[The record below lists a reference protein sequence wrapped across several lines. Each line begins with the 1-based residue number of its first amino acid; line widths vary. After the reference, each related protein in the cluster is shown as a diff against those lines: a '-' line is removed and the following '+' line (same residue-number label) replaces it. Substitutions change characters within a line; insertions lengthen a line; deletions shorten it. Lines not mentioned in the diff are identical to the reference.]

1 MSCCSAG
8 YEVLS
13 PQEER
18 IEAGKLYDT
27 PPEGL
32 SPGRERIYRMLKRLR
47 EQRLPRISMDRAR
60 LFTESMRE
68 TEGEHLDLRWA
79 KALLHIAKN
88 IPLHIEEDT
97 LLAGRCDGKSG
108 RHGIIFPELEG
119 GFLDRVADAFEKEN
133 DVYELSAADA
143 ASMREMAEYWRGKTL
158 LDRLYAAIPP
168 DTRRLI
174 FKDGDYYG
182 QKYIIT
188 QTASTRSSLQ
198 WVPDYGKVINRG
210 FAALRDAAQAR
221 LDTLDLLDSEI
232 ALNEEPF
239 LRALIMS
246 CDAMIL
252 FAHRYADLAANM
264 AARTSE
270 PKRRA
275 ELERMARTLR
285 RVPEF
290 PARDFY
296 EAVQAH
302 WIFQCFSRLEQR
314 TSSVISNGR
323 LDQLFYPFYVADKKA
338 GTLTDDDALEILE
351 NLWLNIANYINISVS
366 PQAKAFYEGHAHW
379 EAVTIG
385 GKLPDGR
392 DATNELTYL
401 ILQSKRAVPLNY
413 PDLAARIHSLS
424 PQPYLMEVAETIKE
438 GSGFPKIF
446 NDEEIIP
453 LYLQK
458 NVPLEVANDYSASGC
473 SEVRLPNWDTCL
485 TPHPWLNLGS
495 VLEMTLTN
503 GRLHYFDNQRF
514 GLETGD
520 ARDFKSFDQ
529 LFEAFKKQLYHM
541 LTRAFVLVRC
551 VEKTRAENLATPLFS
566 LLHDKAFEQCK
577 DLHSNAIK
585 GGASVGF
592 YDLIGLGTV
601 LDSLAAIKK
610 LVFEEEKLTM
620 AQVCDALDAN
630 FEGFDTV
637 RALLGTAPKYGN
649 NDPYVDSI
657 GYELEKAAVEF
668 SHKYRTGNDTEL
680 DVRYV
685 PVTSHIPLGKVVWA
699 TPNGRLAG
707 TYLSEGSSASHGAD
721 TCGPTAVLLS
731 NAHTKYLG
739 LPERAARLLNI
750 KLSPAAIAGVA
761 GSRKLTQFLRTFCD
775 LKLWHLQFNVI
786 NRETMLKAQKEPEH
800 YRNLLVRV
808 AGYSAYFVDLSPS
821 LQDEII
827 DRTEQTEV

>member
-1 MSCCSAG
+1 MSCCTG
-8 YEVLS
+8 IELLS
-13 PQEER
+13 PQEAR
-18 IEAGKLYDT
+18 IEAGRLYDI
-27 PPEGL
+27 PEEGL
-32 SPGRERIYRMLKRLR
+32 TPGRARIYRMLERLR
-47 EQRLPRISMDRAR
+47 EQKLPRISMDRAK
-60 LFTESMRE
+60 LFTESMKE

-79 KALLHIAKN
+79 QAMMHIARN
-88 IPLHIEEDT
+88 IPICIEEDT
-97 LLAGRCDGKSG
+97 ILAGRCDGKPG

-119 GFLDRVADAFEKEN
+119 GFLDRVADAFEGDN
-133 DVYELSAADA
+133 DIYDLSSEDA
-143 ASMREMAEYWRGKTL
+143 QAMREMAEYWRGRTL
-158 LDRLYAAIPP
+158 LDKLYESIPP

-198 WVPDYGKVINRG
+198 WVPDYSKVINRG
-210 FAALRDAAQAR
+210 FADMRREAAERLAQ
-221 LDTLDLLDSEI
+221 LDTLDSEV
-232 ALNEEPF
+232 AMHEEPF
-239 LRALIMS
+239 LKAVIMC

-252 FAHRYADLAANM
+252 FAHRYADLAEAQ
-264 AARTSE
+264 AKETTD
-270 PKRRA
+270 PKRRK
-275 ELERMARTLR
+275 ELERMAATLR
-285 RVPEF
+285 HVPEF
-290 PARDFY
+290 PARNFY

-323 LDQLFYPFYVADKKA
+323 LDQLFYPFYKADKEA
-338 GTLTDDDALEILE
+338 GTLTDDEALEILE

-392 DATNELTYL
+392 DATNDLTYL

-413 PDLAARIHSLS
+413 PDLAARIHSRS
-424 PQPYLMEVAETIKE
+424 PERYLMEVAETIKE

-458 NVPLEVANDYSASGC
+458 GVPLEVANDYSASGC

-495 VLEMTLTN
+495 VLEMTLNN
-503 GRLHYFDNQRF
+503 GRLHAFNNELY

-520 ARDFKSFDQ
+520 ARNFKTFEE
-529 LFEAFKKQLYHM
+529 LFGAFKEQLYYM
-541 LTRAFVLVRC
+541 LKNAYILVRC
-551 VEKTRAENLATPLFS
+551 VEKVRAANLATPLFS
-566 LLHDKAFEQCK
+566 LLHDKAFAQCL
-577 DLHSNAIK
+577 DLHSNEIK
-585 GGASVGF
+585 GGASIGF

-601 LDSLAAIKK
+601 LDSFAAIKK
-610 LVFEEEKLTM
+610 FVFEEKRLTM
-620 AQVCDALDAN
+620 QEVCDALDAN
-630 FEGFDTV
+630 FEGYENV
-637 RALLGTAPKYGN
+637 RALLKTAPKYGN
-649 NDPYVDSI
+649 NDPYVDSL
-657 GYELEKAAVEF
+657 GYELEKAAVAF

-685 PVTSHIPLGKVVWA
+685 PVTSHIPLGRVVGA
-699 TPNGRLAG
+699 MPNGRLAG

-731 NAHTKYLG
+731 NANTKYTG

-750 KLSPAAIAGVA
+750 KLSPASVANHA
-761 GSRKLTQFLRTFCD
+761 GSRKLIQFLRAFCD
-775 LKLWHLQFNVI
+775 LKLWHVQFNVI
-786 NRETMLKAQKEPEH
+786 NRDTMLKAQKNPDQ
-800 YRNLLVRV
+800 YKNLLVRV
-808 AGYSAYFVDLSPS
+808 AGYSAYFVDLSPG
-821 LQDEII
+821 LQGEII
-827 DRTEQTEV
+827 DRAEHAEV